1 MVGNFNKNQRGKS
14 IDPFMY
20 LGSSSV
26 QSTPDM
32 ENKMKNIF
40 FSASCV
46 LWTELEPKYKKR

>member
-1 MVGNFNKNQRGKS
+1 MVGNFNKNERGIS

-32 ENKMKNIF
+32 ENIMKNIIF
-40 FSASCV
+40 FASCV
-46 LWTELEPKYKKR
+46 LWTELEPEYRKR

>member
-1 MVGNFNKNQRGKS
+1 MVGNFNKNQRGIS

-40 FSASCV
+40 FSASSV
-46 LWTELEPKYKKR
+46 LWTELEPKYKER